1 MNMPG
6 IVMTRDPGRRKGKMT
21 AREQLKQ
28 PAGLHQKLEIS
39 EIHVGS
45 GSNLSQG
52 GRNFFDWGR
61 YVSRHD
67 VDSQSSAPSSKS

>member
-21 AREQLKQ
+21 ARAVENSLQGCIKNLK
-28 PAGLHQKLEIS
+28 LLKFMF
-39 EIHVGS
+39 GS

-52 GRNFFDWGR
+52 SRNFFDWGR
-61 YVSRHD
+61 YASRHD